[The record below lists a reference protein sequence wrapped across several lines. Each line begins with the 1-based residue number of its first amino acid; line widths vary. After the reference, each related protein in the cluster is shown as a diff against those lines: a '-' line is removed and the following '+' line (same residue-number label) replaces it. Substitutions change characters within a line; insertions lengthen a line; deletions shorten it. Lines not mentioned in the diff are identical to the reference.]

1 LQPYIINVDAVVEWW
16 RSAMTSANEQMQH
29 LIDNNDENA
38 LLGTLENALRAAIP
52 EDVSDDEREEFV
64 RQALEAAKSDPCH
77 LMFGRIFA
85 EMLSDFMSNV
95 SGGDFREVPGSTITV
110 SPLKNQEGKIRGVEI
125 SRSQLDDQEIQE
137 IASNGISGIEDFL
150 KSRVNEQ

>member
-1 LQPYIINVDAVVEWW
+1 MQPYIINVDAVVEWW

-29 LIDNNDENA
+29 LIDNNNENA

-64 RQALEAAKSDPCH
+64 QHALEAAKSDPCH

-125 SRSQLDDQEIQE
+125 NRSQLDDQEIQE

>member
-1 LQPYIINVDAVVEWW
+1 MQPYIINVDAVVEWW

>member
-1 LQPYIINVDAVVEWW
+1 
-16 RSAMTSANEQMQH
+16 MTSANEQMQH

-38 LLGTLENALRAAIP
+38 LLGALENALRAAIP

>member
-29 LIDNNDENA
+29 LIDNNNENA
-38 LLGTLENALRAAIP
+38 ILGTLENALRAAIP
-52 EDVSDDEREEFV
+52 EDVSDDEREEFI
-64 RQALEAAKSDPCH
+64 QHALEAAKSDPCH
-77 LMFGRIFA
+77 LMFGRVFA
-85 EMLSDFMSNV
+85 EIISDFMSNM

-125 SRSQLDDQEIQE
+125 NRSQLDDQEIQE

>member
-1 LQPYIINVDAVVEWW
+1 MQPYIINVDAVVEWW

-29 LIDNNDENA
+29 LIDNNNENA

-64 RQALEAAKSDPCH
+64 HQALEAAKSDPCH

-125 SRSQLDDQEIQE
+125 NRSQLDDQEIQE

>member
-1 LQPYIINVDAVVEWW
+1 MQPYIINVDAVVEWW

-29 LIDNNDENA
+29 LIDNNNENA
-38 LLGTLENALRAAIP
+38 ILGTLENALRAAIP
-52 EDVSDDEREEFV
+52 EDVSDDEREEFI
-64 RQALEAAKSDPCH
+64 QHALEAAKSDPCH
-77 LMFGRIFA
+77 LMFGRVFA
-85 EMLSDFMSNV
+85 EIISDFMSNM

-125 SRSQLDDQEIQE
+125 NRSQLDDQEIQE